1 MGALDRLPER
11 FKNQQTADAVF
22 APSAILLAGVGAA
35 AGILTGLGAIGA
47 IGIAVVAWLGRV
59 ATLVPRR
66 RGQHIDPMSIG
77 DPWRGFVREALDAQR
92 RYGKA
97 VQAANPG
104 PLRDKLADIGQRID
118 AGVQECWRVARRGNE
133 LVDAISNLDAVHAR
147 QELETAKRA
156 AKATPGDAQTQT
168 VEALQAQVDSADRLV
183 SVARDA
189 QDKLRLLD
197 ARLDEAVAR
206 AVELSIKAE
215 DVGELGGLGGDVD
228 SLVNDLESLRVGLDE
243 AGGTAQAAG
252 AGA

>member
-1 MGALDRLPER
+1 MSLLDRLPER
-11 FKNQQTADAVF
+11 LKNQQTANAVF

-35 AGILTGLGAIGA
+35 AAILTGLSAIGA
-47 IGIAVVAWLGRV
+47 VGVAAVAWFARV
-59 ATLVPRR
+59 ASLVPHR
-66 RGQHIDPMSIG
+66 RGARIDPMSIG
-77 DPWRGFVREALDAQR
+77 DPWRTFVREALDAQR
-92 RYGKA
+92 RYAKA
-97 VQAANPG
+97 VQSANPG
-104 PLRDKLADIGQRID
+104 PLRDKLAEIGEKID
-118 AGVQECWRVARRGNE
+118 AGVDECWRVARRGNE
-133 LVDAISNLDAVHAR
+133 LVDAISNLDAIHAR

-156 AKATPGDAQTQT
+156 AAATPGDAQKQT
-168 VEALQAQVDSADRLV
+168 VEALQAQVDSADRLI
-183 SVARDA
+183 SVAREA

-228 SLVNDLESLRVGLDE
+228 DLVHDLESLRVGLDE